1 VYPSSVLKSDL
12 PVVPREISPREISA
26 LGFDDL
32 LTMEQAATILNIS
45 TDTATRRFE
54 NHPNVVDVGPLNGI
68 RHLRIRRSDLRDF
81 ISSRSGLPRKPA
93 ETPRDKSQRSSKQAT
108 PLPTKKFSTKA
119 ERKKYIATRLDE
131 ISQGRTGR
139 ARCS

>member
-12 PVVPREISPREISA
+12 PVFFRELNPVESPSLA
-26 LGFDDL
+26 LNEL
-32 LTMEQAATILNIS
+32 LTMEQVATVLNVS
-45 TDTATRRFE
+45 VDSATRRFE

-68 RHLRIRRSDLRDF
+68 RHLRIWRSDLRDF
-81 ISSRSGLPRKPA
+81 IHSRSGPRTPSETRQKKP
-93 ETPRDKSQRSSKQAT
+93 RRSSKRAT

-119 ERKKYIATRLDE
+119 ERNKYIATRLDE
-131 ISQGRTGR
+131 ISQERTGR